1 MKKTAILLCFIALS
15 ILGKSQ
21 TGLEQVWVEKFYVS
35 TVSDTAQNATGGTLP
50 VGSVTYRVW
59 VDMKAGYKFTLAY
72 GNTAHPLNISTT
84 TSFFNNQDRGATTP
98 NGITTAQMKKNTV
111 MLDSWFSVGAAASG
125 QIAVPKPNDTNG
137 SIGNTDGILKNND
150 PSAGIAISSEDG
162 MVAGTPQAVTFI
174 GPDPTGGVFDA
185 VSQFGNIDSTSNGG
199 WSSLNGSVGADTSNN
214 VLILQLTTDG
224 RLTFH
229 INVQL
234 ETPGGTVERYV
245 YSNPN
250 TDPNPNNHEN
260 LGTGLI
266 FDSGLITN
274 TTEILNPGM
283 TAVEV
288 YPNPARDEVLLVI
301 TSLGKSNSNFYNIYD
316 VTGKLVLHQ
325 ELGLITDSR
334 SERIDISSLP
344 RGVYFVNCTIDGV
357 YTTTRKLVK
366 M

>member
-1 MKKTAILLCFIALS
+1 MKKTAILFSFIALS
-15 ILGKSQ
+15 FLGKSQ
-21 TGLEQVWVEKFYVS
+21 NGLEQVWVEKFYVS
-35 TVSDTAQNATGGTLP
+35 NVADTAQNSTGGTLP

-72 GNTAHPLNISTT
+72 GNSAHPLDITTT

-111 MLDSWFSVGAAASG
+111 MLGSWFSVGAAASG

-150 PSAGIAISSEDG
+150 PSAGIPISSEDG
-162 MVAGTPQAVTFI
+162 MISGTPQAVTFI

-185 VSQFGNIDSTSNGG
+185 VSQFGHIDSTSNGG
-199 WSSLNGSVGADTSNN
+199 WSSLNGSVGADTTNN

-229 INVQL
+229 LNVQV
-234 ETPGGTVERYV
+234 ESPAGNAERYV

-250 TDPNPNNHEN
+250 PDPNPNNHEN

-274 TTEILNPGM
+274 TSEYQHPRMAAID
-283 TAVEV
+283 V
-288 YPNPARDEVLLVI
+288 YPNPAKDEMLLVI
-301 TSLGKSNSNFYNIYD
+301 TSIGKSNSNFYNIYD
-316 VTGKLVLHQ
+316 VTGKLVLQ
-325 ELGLITDSR
+325 KELGLITDNR
-334 SERIDISSLP
+334 TERIDISSLP
-344 RGVYFVNCTIDGV
+344 RGVYFVTCTIDGV
-357 YTTTRKLVK
+357 NATTRKLVK